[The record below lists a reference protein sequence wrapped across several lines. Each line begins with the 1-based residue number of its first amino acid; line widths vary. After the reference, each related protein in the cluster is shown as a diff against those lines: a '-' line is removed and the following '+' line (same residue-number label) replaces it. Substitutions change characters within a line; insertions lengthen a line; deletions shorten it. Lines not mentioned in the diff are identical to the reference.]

1 MNNIKTD
8 FLIVGS
14 GLYGC
19 VLAERIAN
27 ILKKKVIILE
37 KRNHIGGNCYSE
49 IDKSTSIEYHK
60 YGTHIFHT
68 SIPSVIDYIQNFT
81 KFNSY
86 RHQVLSRYKSKIY
99 QMPINLETINS
110 FYKKNF
116 TPSQAELFIK
126 NKSKKYLKSSYRNFE
141 EKAKAQIGNEL
152 YEAFIK
158 NYTQKQWN
166 KSPKE
171 LPASIFNRLP
181 MRFNYDEDY
190 YKNPILQGIPLEG
203 YTKIFQNLIADR
215 KIDIIYNHDF
225 KLTNN
230 YNVKYLT
237 IYTGPIDKLF
247 NNKYGSLEWRS
258 LKFKK
263 KIFKLNDFQGTSV
276 INYPETKYAYTRIHE
291 PKHLHP
297 ERTYKNNTLIIEE
310 YPSDNTSEPYYPINT
325 EKNKNIFRQYLKL
338 LNTNKTNRILTG
350 GRLADYAYY
359 DMDMTISAA
368 LKKFDLIKKSYK

>member
-68 SIPSVIDYIQNFT
+68 SIPRVIEYIQNFT

-86 RHQVLSRYKSKIY
+86 RHQVLSKYKNKIF

-116 TPSQAELFIK
+116 TPPQAELFIK
-126 NKSKKYLKSSYRNFE
+126 NMSKKYLKSSYRNFE

-166 KSPKE
+166 K
-171 LPASIFNRLP
+171 
-181 MRFNYDEDY
+181 
-190 YKNPILQGIPLEG
+190 
-203 YTKIFQNLIADR
+203 
-215 KIDIIYNHDF
+215 
-225 KLTNN
+225 
-230 YNVKYLT
+230 
-237 IYTGPIDKLF
+237 
-247 NNKYGSLEWRS
+247 
-258 LKFKK
+258 
-263 KIFKLNDFQGTSV
+263 
-276 INYPETKYAYTRIHE
+276 
-291 PKHLHP
+291 
-297 ERTYKNNTLIIEE
+297 
-310 YPSDNTSEPYYPINT
+310 
-325 EKNKNIFRQYLKL
+325 
-338 LNTNKTNRILTG
+338 
-350 GRLADYAYY
+350 
-359 DMDMTISAA
+359 
-368 LKKFDLIKKSYK
+368 